1 MFIQSMGPMGPG
13 FPSYCGQTNS
23 LPFTPQDNYAGA
35 FSGPPQWLMPKPAT
49 MNFQQ
54 FSAMSEEE
62 RADFLK
68 NLESRTQAAE
78 EQHARLMAEREQ
90 EFQQQQA
97 QFRARWQ
104 AYNQQLQQQMTEDL
118 KPENNQ
124 GQGNASLAGIL

>member
-13 FPSYCGQTNS
+13 FPSYCGQPNS
-23 LPFTPQDNYAGA
+23 LP
-35 FSGPPQWLMPKPAT
+35 PAT

-68 NLESRTQAAE
+68 NLDTRTQAAE